1 MKKNF
6 LFGLIGAG
14 ALILSGSVGF
24 AAWQISG
31 ANLDKSENV
40 SIKADYEITDSR
52 ITVKSG
58 AWDENKGQINF
69 APSNVVPE
77 GTSID
82 TSKAWLTGSDYG
94 EKLQAVYTL
103 LLNTPS
109 KPSEAPKIKAVLEE
123 TDSSKA
129 YETVASAGQGK
140 DKRLTKNPTTTYSS
154 NASVDKLTYTYTI
167 TCSFGWGQAF
177 NYQNPYVYFNS
188 NAFNNNLA
196 DEARTNIGLLE
207 KINNAKFTLKITA

>member
-31 ANLDKSENV
+31 ANVDESENV

-103 LLNTPS
+103 VLNTPS
-109 KPSEAPKIKAVLEE
+109 KPSEAPKINTILEE
-123 TDSSKA
+123 TDSNKA

-140 DKRLTKNPTTTYSS
+140 GKRLTQNPTATYSS
-154 NASVDKLTYTYTI
+154 NASVDKLAYTYTI
-167 TCSFGWGQAF
+167 TCSFGWGEAF
-177 NYQNPYVYFNS
+177 NNQNPYVYFNS

-207 KINNAKFTLKITA
+207 KINNATFTLKITA

>member
-52 ITVKSG
+52 ITFKSG

-77 GTSID
+77 GTSINL
-82 TSKAWLTGSDYG
+82 SKVWLTGSDYG

-103 LLNTPS
+103 VLSTPS
-109 KPSEAPKIKAVLEE
+109 KPSEAPKINAVLEE
-123 TDSSKA
+123 TDSSKT
-129 YETVASAGQGK
+129 YETLASAGQGK
-140 DKRLTKNPTTTYSS
+140 GKRLTADPTVTYTS
-154 NASVDKLTYTYTI
+154 NASADILTYTYTI

-177 NYQNPYVYFNS
+177 NNQNPYVYFNS
-188 NAFNNNLA
+188 NAFNNDLA
-196 DEARTNIGLLE
+196 DEAKTNIGLLN

>member
-103 LLNTPS
+103 VLSTPS

-140 DKRLTKNPTTTYSS
+140 DKRLTTNPTATYTS

-177 NYQNPYVYFNS
+177 NNQNPYVYFNS
-188 NAFNNNLA
+188 EAFNNDLA
-196 DEARTNIGLLE
+196 EEAKTNIGLLE
-207 KINNAKFTLKITA
+207 KINNATFALKITA

>member
-31 ANLDKSENV
+31 ANLDESENV

-103 LLNTPS
+103 VLNTPS
-109 KPSEAPKIKAVLEE
+109 KPSVAPKINTVLEE
-123 TDSSKA
+123 TDSNKA
-129 YETVASAGQGK
+129 YETVASAGQRKG
-140 DKRLTKNPTTTYSS
+140 KRLTQNPTATYSS
-154 NASVDKLTYTYTI
+154 NASVDKLAYTYTI
-167 TCSFGWGQAF
+167 TCSFGWGEAF
-177 NYQNPYVYFNS
+177 NNQNPYVYFNS

-207 KINNAKFTLKITA
+207 KINNATFTLKITA